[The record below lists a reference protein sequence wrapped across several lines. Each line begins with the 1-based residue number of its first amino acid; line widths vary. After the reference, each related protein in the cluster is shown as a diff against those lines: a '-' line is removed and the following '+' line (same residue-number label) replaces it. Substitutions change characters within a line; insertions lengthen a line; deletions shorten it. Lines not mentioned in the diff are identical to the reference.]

1 MRARIYK
8 PARNAMQSGTA
19 RTRNWVL
26 EFAPD
31 SAMLH
36 ESEERSLHGNGDL
49 ISPLIKLRLKE
60 VREQKLKFNQMLQ
73 MMEEEL

>member
-1 MRARIYK
+1 MALVTGSRASWK
-8 PARNAMQSGTA
+8 DE
-19 RTRNWVL
+19 

-31 SAMLH
+31 SATLH